1 MHIIKNKKIFIGIS
15 LALVVSSIL
24 AISIRG
30 LSYGIDFTGGAIT
43 EISYLETP
51 DINEIKSNLASAS
64 IDAQVQAIGE
74 TGVVIKTKE
83 LNEEQRKTIAT
94 LVVDP
99 YEGASIDRYNS
110 IGPSVGKELRTK
122 SLYALILVS
131 LGIVLFIAYAF
142 RKISEPISSWK
153 YGFVAV
159 ITLLHDILIPVGI
172 LTLLGVEI
180 DTLYVV
186 GLLSILGLSVNDT
199 IVVFDR
205 IREQLSEQKEQD
217 FDKLVGDAIYQTIAR
232 SLFTSLTLIAVLLA
246 LYVVGPDATQN
257 LSLVL
262 LLGTIVG
269 TYSSMFLA
277 SPLLTS
283 LVSKKGTQ

>member
-1 MHIIKNKKIFIGIS
+1 MGIS
-15 LALVVSSIL
+15 LVLVIASLLV
-24 AISIRG
+24 ISIRG

-43 EISYLETP
+43 EISYQEAP
-51 DINEIKSNLASAS
+51 DIEAIKTGLVSAS
-64 IDAQVQAIGE
+64 IDAQVQAIGD
-74 TGVVIKTKE
+74 TGVVIKTKALDE
-83 LNEEQRKTIAT
+83 AQRKTMAT
-94 LVVDP
+94 VVVDP
-99 YEGASIDRYNS
+99 YEGAEIDRYNS

-122 SLYALILVS
+122 SLYALMLVS

-142 RKISEPISSWK
+142 RKVSEPISSWK

-159 ITLLHDILIPVGI
+159 ATLLHDILIPVGI
-172 LTLLGVEI
+172 LTLLGTEI

-205 IREQLSEQKEQD
+205 IREQLSENKDQD
-217 FDKLVGDAIYQTIAR
+217 FDQLVGDAIYQTIAR
-232 SLFTSLTLIAVLLA
+232 SLFTSLTLIAVLIA

-269 TYSSMFLA
+269 TYSSILIA
-277 SPLLTS
+277 SPLLTVF
-283 LVSKKGTQ
+283 VSKKSTH

>member
-110 IGPSVGKELRTK
+110 IGLSVGKELRTK